1 MNEKAKELFLQN
13 YANEGDCKDLQNH
26 EQKINFKRKAGQE
39 QVIKYLP
46 WAVVERLFRLQ
57 GGKAETLDICLAKEI
72 PTNTINPVTGEMLD
86 KKYAYFTHLKG
97 TWQGEELEEY
107 YPLFNTADSK
117 VIPNPDA
124 THINKAIQRG
134 KVRLIARLSG
144 IGLYLFDKQIDDETG
159 GEDADLLDEKVEI
172 EAKPQNFDTSS
183 EKPNQK
189 NPKGKLNEKTVSK
202 QDQEKEK
209 VKDAFAELLGVE
221 LEKPT
226 PTKKASED
234 EISNLLKGGVVET
247 KKQEQESIFEFDTK
261 DTEKVAEDAP
271 VVLDEKPTQNN
282 EELHQTL
289 LSKVKTFV
297 PTHRELILKFR
308 EEKNKQVLSAL
319 TVEELKELLALLGVG
334 V

>member
-1 MNEKAKELFLQN
+1 MKIERKSKRTFLQN

-57 GGKAETLDICLAKEI
+57 GGKVETLDICLAKEI

-261 DTEKVAEDAP
+261 DTEKSSRRCP
-271 VVLDEKPTQNN
+271 CC
-282 EELHQTL
+282 
-289 LSKVKTFV
+289 
-297 PTHRELILKFR
+297 FR
-308 EEKNKQVLSAL
+308 
-319 TVEELKELLALLGVG
+319 
-334 V
+334 